1 MSESSNSSDT
11 KSTTQTSSA
20 DQRLAFGT
28 NGVGGTASSG
38 GTVNIT
44 NTDGGAF
51 DVVRESVDVLA
62 KTHEDVLSKLF
73 DGFTLL
79 VDKAAQATTD
89 SNTLAHDALLAY
101 APTNTAKTE
110 LSKNTTIVLGIAAAA
125 AALAFASKR

>member
-1 MSESSNSSDT
+1 MSESSSNPNT
-11 KSTTQTSSA
+11 TSTTQTSSA

-38 GTVNIT
+38 GTVNIS

-51 DVVRESVDVLA
+51 DVVAQSVDVLA

-79 VDKAAQATTD
+79 VDKAAQATSD
-89 SNTLAHDALLAY
+89 SNALAHDALVAY
-101 APTNTAKTE
+101 APAQSAKTE
-110 LSKNTTIVLGIAAAA
+110 LSQNQTIVLGIAAVAA
-125 AALAFASKR
+125 AVVLSRK

>member
-1 MSESSNSSDT
+1 MSSSD
-11 KSTTQTSSA
+11 STTKTSSSTSTSSA

-28 NGVGGTASSG
+28 DGVGGTASSG

-51 DVVRESVDVLA
+51 DVVKQSVDVLA
-62 KTHEDVLSKLF
+62 KTHEDVLSKLL

-79 VDKAAQATTD
+79 VDKAAQATSD

-101 APTNTAKTE
+101 APIDTAKTE

-125 AALAFASKR
+125 AALAFAAKR